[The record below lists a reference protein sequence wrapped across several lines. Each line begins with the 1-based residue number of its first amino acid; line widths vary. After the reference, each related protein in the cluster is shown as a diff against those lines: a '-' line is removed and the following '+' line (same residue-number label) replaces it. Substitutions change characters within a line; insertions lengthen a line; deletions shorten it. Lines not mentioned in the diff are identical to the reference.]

1 VPFDGRMEQ
10 RFAAPPSAIAGQSK
24 RAGKRTEYRQFG
36 KTRLGA
42 TADKAMTTGSPKL
55 DEAVG

>member
-1 VPFDGRMEQ
+1 M
-10 RFAAPPSAIAGQSK
+10 
-24 RAGKRTEYRQFG
+24 EYRQFG

-42 TADKAMTTGSPKL
+42 IADKTMTTGSPKI

>member
-1 VPFDGRMEQ
+1 M
-10 RFAAPPSAIAGQSK
+10 
-24 RAGKRTEYRQFG
+24 EYRQFG

-42 TADKAMTTGSPKL
+42 TADKTMTTGSPKI